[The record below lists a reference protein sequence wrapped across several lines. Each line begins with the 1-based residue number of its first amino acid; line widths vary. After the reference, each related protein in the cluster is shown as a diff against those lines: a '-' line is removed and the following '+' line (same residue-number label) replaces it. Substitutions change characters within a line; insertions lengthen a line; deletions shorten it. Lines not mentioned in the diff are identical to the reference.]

1 MAHKQPRTRT
11 LIEYVVSIDNGS
23 KVDRAAS
30 IIRDVVVIGSQSE
43 NGRYYPPDVLI
54 DAVPLYENRPVYI
67 DHQSDTN
74 PTGARSYRNKI
85 GRLTNVRF
93 ESGKVRAD
101 LIVNPE
107 HELANQL
114 FWDAENN
121 PSAVGLSHDATGQV
135 EMQEDGAQIVRRI
148 EKVRSVDLVAEPATV
163 TSLFEGKQMKRKFF
177 EQAGDGQPSDGQTYD
192 GQTGADQPAATDPVE
207 ALYQS
212 LTLDMLKEK
221 RPDLY
226 DQMRKEV
233 ESEVGSA
240 LSDLKQSLADLQ
252 AQLDSYVTADQADQ
266 QMAEAKIF
274 GVVPAAL
281 RDTIRRTKN
290 REQRAKLIE
299 EVKSLLGTRHDSA
312 PFGLSA
318 ASTPYY
324 RRTADEF
331 FTRLKEMKS

>member
-1 MAHKQPRTRT
+1 
-11 LIEYVVSIDNGS
+11 LEYVTSIDTSS
-23 KVDRAAS
+23 KVDRAAG

-43 NGRYYPPDVLI
+43 NGRHYPPDVLI
-54 DAVPLYENRPVYI
+54 AAVPLYENKPVYI
-67 DHQSDTN
+67 DHQPDS
-74 PTGARSYRNKI
+74 GAASRSYRNKI
-85 GRLTNVRF
+85 GRLVNVRF
-93 ESGKVRAD
+93 ELGKVRAD

-121 PSAVGLSHDATGQV
+121 PGAVGLSHDAVGQV
-135 EMQEDGAQIVRRI
+135 EMREDGTQVVNRI
-148 EKVRSVDLVAEPATV
+148 ESVRSVDLVAEPATV
-163 TSLFEGKQMKRKFF
+163 TSLFEGKQMRRKFF
-177 EQAGDGQPSDGQTYD
+177 EQAGDGQTDA
-192 GQTGADQPAATDPVE
+192 GQTGGDQPASTDPVE

-212 LTLDMLKEK
+212 LTLETLKEK

-226 DQMRKEV
+226 DELRKEV

-266 QMAEAKIF
+266 QMMEAKIF
-274 GVVPAAL
+274 GAVPASL
-281 RDTIRRTKN
+281 RDMIRRTKN
-290 REQRAKLIE
+290 KEQRAKLIE
-299 EVKSLLGTRHDSA
+299 EVKSLLGSRSDST
-312 PFGLSA
+312 PFGLSS

-331 FTRLKEMKS
+331 LARLKEMKQ

>member
-1 MAHKQPRTRT
+1 MANKQPRTRA
-11 LIEYVVSIDNGS
+11 LIEYVASIDNGS

-43 NGRYYPPDVLI
+43 NGRFYPPDVLI
-54 DAVPLYENRPVYI
+54 AAVSLYENRPVYI
-67 DHQSDTN
+67 DHQPDTN
-74 PTGARSYRNKI
+74 PSGARSYRNKI

-163 TSLFEGKQMKRKFF
+163 TSLFEGKQMKRSRFVEQDGE
-177 EQAGDGQPSDGQTYD
+177 EQAGAGQAG
-192 GQTGADQPAATDPVE
+192 GEQPAASDPVE

-212 LTLDMLKEK
+212 LTLEMLKEK

-252 AQLDSYVTADQADQ
+252 SQLDSYVTADQADQ
-266 QMAEAKIF
+266 EMTEAKIF
-274 GVVPAAL
+274 GAVPKSL

-299 EVKSLLGTRHDSA
+299 EVKSLLGTRHDST

-331 FTRLKEMKS
+331 LARLKEMKS